1 MFLTFPLYN
10 GALVTI
16 FLGNFL
22 SLMPFL
28 VKMLKIRFFRLCFF
42 DLKSVLFVAIF
53 CRMSFLSFLG
63 YHHFWSKIRFQAIT
77 MRTQKRRNSFRK
89 KALLELRLSRVDLS
103 VGFTLARSVVL
114 TLARSVGF
122 NWREVQV
129 SIGAKCRFRLARSV
143 GFNWRE
149 VQVQKLARSVG
160 LKLARSVGLI
170 IGAKCRFQLARS
182 VGLELAR
189 SVGLELARSVGLEL
203 ARSVGFKIGSDM
215 HSFRCPLK
223 TKITLYSQAKR

>member
-143 GFNWRE
+143 VFR
-149 VQVQKLARSVG
+149 LARSVG
-160 LKLARSVGLI
+160 LS
-170 IGAKCRFQLARS
+170 IGAKCRF
-182 VGLELAR
+182 
-189 SVGLELARSVGLEL
+189 
-203 ARSVGFKIGSDM
+203 
-215 HSFRCPLK
+215 
-223 TKITLYSQAKR
+223 